1 MNNLTLYFISG
12 IIFYILSSF
21 SLLKNTEEIKEINN
35 FLFFT
40 AFLITSILIILIWP
54 VLLLLKIINKFKKII

>member
-35 FLFFT
+35 LLFFT